1 MAMIA
6 NVLDRLKKTE
16 NREIGG
22 ELEEMISIAED
33 FQKEWR
39 ADQEKIKKTIS

>member
-1 MAMIA
+1 MIA

-33 FQKEWR
+33 FQKRMESR
-39 ADQEKIKKTIS
+39 PRKIKRPYS